1 MTAPPTDA
9 SEDCGHPAAAL
20 LDFHINGSLEGEED
34 AMVAAHVAECDVCA
48 RDARE
53 LRELSAAIESHGAVA
68 PAGWSRRRQL
78 WAPLATAAAV
88 IVVGAV
94 AYQMVRPGPAQPEVP
109 AAPGGDAPADGGMAV
124 SGGAAVKGGAPAA
137 VEVALDLGVGGM
149 RDAVAGMPRIDL
161 GPGVSTLRL
170 TLNPPVAPDQDL
182 LLSVVGP
189 GEKELVGETALPPL
203 DAAGCAAI
211 AIPASRF
218 HASGT
223 YKVLLRNRAVPERA
237 GPSTYPFEVTVSPGK
252 E

>member
-34 AMVAAHVAECDVCA
+34 AMVAAHVAQCAVCA

-68 PAGWSRRRQL
+68 PAGWSRGRQL

-94 AYQMVRPGPAQPEVP
+94 AYQMVRPGPAQPEIP
-109 AAPGGDAPADGGMAV
+109 AAP
-124 SGGAAVKGGAPAA
+124 VKGGAPAG

-149 RDAVAGMPRIDL
+149 RDAGAGMPRIDL
-161 GPGVSTLRL
+161 GRGVSTLRL

-203 DAAGCAAI
+203 DAMGRAAI
-211 AIPASRF
+211 AVPASRF
-218 HASGT
+218 QASGI
-223 YKVLLRNRAVPERA
+223 YKVLLRSPAAQDGTGRFA
-237 GPSTYPFEVTVSPGK
+237 YPFEVTVSAK
-252 E
+252 QD